1 VSNPRRGRSIVRA
14 DRPSSIVRRSIVRPE
29 PEFCEKEI
37 GDIGRRR
44 SAAAASQQRRERV
57 RLARA

>member
-1 VSNPRRGRSIVRA
+1 VRA

-44 SAAAASQQRRERV
+44 SAAAAPQQRRKRV